1 MEDMEEVA
9 MEKTDTT
16 VVTLLVFLLAANA
29 ILWAVIQA
37 EMLPTVFSRTDA
49 TGLRPWILQGIPICL
64 TLGDHRE
71 DTMISYIVLGDPN
84 PIRPSD
90 IHQRQLLP
98 QAVPASMPP
107 LRTGFR

>member
-9 MEKTDTT
+9 MEKTGTT
-16 VVTLLVFLLAANA
+16 VVTLLVFLLAANGIPWAA
-29 ILWAVIQA
+29 IRA
-37 EMLPTVFSRTDA
+37 EMLPIAFSRTDA
-49 TGLRPWILQGIPICL
+49 TGLRPWILQGIPTCQIQ
-64 TLGDHRE
+64 GDHRE

-90 IHQRQLLP
+90 IHQRQSLP